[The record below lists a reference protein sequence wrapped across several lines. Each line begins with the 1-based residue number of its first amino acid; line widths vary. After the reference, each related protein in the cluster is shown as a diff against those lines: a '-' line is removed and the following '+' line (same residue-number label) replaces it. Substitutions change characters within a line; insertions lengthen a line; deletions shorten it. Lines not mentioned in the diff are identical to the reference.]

1 MYDDNAILA
10 CQSHANVLNSK
21 RILKSEVQ
29 AAFSPL
35 ICAQVEKCTVV
46 MPGHLEKSTE
56 IEWDS

>member
-29 AAFSPL
+29 AASS
-35 ICAQVEKCTVV
+35 
-46 MPGHLEKSTE
+46 HLMSNSSDGGLRTGLKMYPRYV
-56 IEWDS
+56 